1 MSITTQSPITGEV
14 AHANRGCQE
23 DIVVRRPCDE
33 DVPGLAAL
41 FSEMQAHYER
51 PVSYE
56 AALSAAALACR
67 PPVNTFDPRVLIA
80 LLGDDVV
87 GSIVMNVTFP
97 AFELSLSLHIRDL
110 YVSKSMR
117 RSGVGRLLVKSA
129 ARLAVNEGFSAL
141 EWTTDSANMAARKMY
156 EICGAKQLDRTYYR
170 LFNDTLTAAAI

>member
-1 MSITTQSPITGEV
+1 MSITTQSPIPHEV
-14 AHANRGCQE
+14 AQANCGSQV
-23 DIVVRRPCDE
+23 DMVVRRPCEE

-41 FSEMQAHYER
+41 FSEMQAHYDR

-80 LLGDDVV
+80 LVGDDVV

-110 YVSKSMR
+110 YVSRSMR

-141 EWTTDSANMAARKMY
+141 EWTTDSANRAARKMY

-170 LFNDTLTAAAI
+170 LFDDTLTAAAV

>member
-1 MSITTQSPITGEV
+1 MSITTQSPIPHEV
-14 AHANRGCQE
+14 AQANCGSQVGM
-23 DIVVRRPCDE
+23 VVRRPCEE

-41 FSEMQAHYER
+41 FSEMQAHYDR

-67 PPVNTFDPRVLIA
+67 PPVSTFDPRVLIA
-80 LLGDDVV
+80 LVGDDVV

-110 YVSKSMR
+110 YVSRSMR

-141 EWTTDSANMAARKMY
+141 EWTTDSANKAARKMY

-170 LFNDTLTAAAI
+170 LFDDTLTAAAV